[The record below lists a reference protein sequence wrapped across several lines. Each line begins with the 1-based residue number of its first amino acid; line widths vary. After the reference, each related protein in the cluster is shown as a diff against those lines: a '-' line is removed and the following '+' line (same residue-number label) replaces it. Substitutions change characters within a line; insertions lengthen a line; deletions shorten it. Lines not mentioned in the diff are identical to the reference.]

1 MRDVSRIPQQH
12 PLLIQTER
20 RLPGETPGL
29 PSGTGSAG
37 FQPVAAGILPA
48 ALGASGSS
56 PIPYLSHAP
65 RTPAGSPRSPFT
77 FRLAALV
84 LFLACLPLP
93 ARAYVE
99 VPFSLGKVI
108 ADSTNIIVLRVDK
121 VDREKNLIIY
131 TKVSDLKGKQPGDV
145 MKHNI
150 GQAGFHPRE
159 WQNVMAWAEVGQTA
173 VMFHNGGSSEI
184 CIKDYWYQCG
194 AGGEWW
200 NMIHAEPY
208 LLRSYCGKPEK
219 LIAAVTAILAGQEV
233 TVPAMVDGDKT
244 AIQLRTARV
253 QRIKASLAIQDYN
266 ATRDFAGWG
275 VEDLRPLAGMPGF
288 QQYAALNRTSP
299 GAAGVAPADFDGDG
313 KMDLCLF
320 GSAKVVL
327 LQNAGGSL
335 NEVALPVTDGARAA
349 SWADY
354 NGDGKPDLLLAT
366 PSGARLFTNTG
377 AGTFKDE
384 TASLP
389 RTAYTNLTAAAWLD
403 QNGDG
408 KPDILL
414 ADGFNGLRLLLN
426 VSAAAAP
433 KFDDVSDK
441 VGLGRDGIA
450 GRLKGDRLA
459 LADVDG
465 DGRTDFLYSAG
476 NGVLVLNKKE
486 GFAEAK
492 DSGLAFR
499 AGQITPV
506 FGDFDGDKAPD
517 LFVPQSGG
525 SKLFRNDGKG
535 HFTDIT
541 AKSGALA
548 AFTGDAACAVWADFN
563 NRGQLDLL
571 VGCLRGPNRYF
582 RHTGNGTFA
591 DATEEIGFLQR
602 IFNTRALAAIDL
614 NKDGVLDLI
623 LNNEGQESAVL
634 IGAPQRVAG
643 PAVAKQ

>member
-1 MRDVSRIPQQH
+1 MPRARRIPRPH
-12 PLLIQTER
+12 PLLIHMERGLPDETR
-20 RLPGETPGL
+20 RLPSEM
-29 PSGTGSAG
+29 GSA
-37 FQPVAAGILPA
+37 
-48 ALGASGSS
+48 
-56 PIPYLSHAP
+56 
-65 RTPAGSPRSPFT
+65 RSPFVS
-77 FRLAALV
+77 RIAALL
-84 LFLACLPLP
+84 LFLACLSLP

-99 VPFSLGKVI
+99 VPYSLGKVI
-108 ADSTNIIVLRVDK
+108 AESTNIFVIRVQN
-121 VDREKNLIIY
+121 VDRAANVITY
-131 TKVSDLKGKQPGDV
+131 SKVADLKGTHPTQTL
-145 MKHNI
+145 KHNI
-150 GQAGFHPRE
+150 GRGGFHPRE
-159 WQNVMAWAEVGQTA
+159 WQTVMAWAEVGQTA
-173 VMFHNGGSSEI
+173 VMFHNGGLSEI
-184 CIKDYWYQCG
+184 CINDYWYQCG
-194 AGGEWW
+194 GGGEGW
-200 NMIHAEPY
+200 NMVHAEPF
-208 LLRSYCGKPEK
+208 LLRSFAGKPEK

-233 TVPAMVDGDKT
+233 TVTAMVDGNKD

-253 QRIKASLAIQDYN
+253 QRIKASLALQDYN
-266 ATRDFAGWG
+266 AARDFAGWG
-275 VEDLRPLAGMPGF
+275 ADEMRPLAGMPGF
-288 QQYAALNRTSP
+288 QQYAGLNRTSP

-377 AGTFKDE
+377 AGTFKDD

-389 RTAYTNLTAAAWLD
+389 TAAYSHLTAAAWLD
-403 QNGDG
+403 QNADG

-433 KFDDVSDK
+433 KFEDVSDK
-441 VGLGRDGIA
+441 VGLGRDGLA
-450 GRLKGDRLA
+450 ARLKGDRLA

-476 NGVLVLNKKE
+476 SGVLVLNKKE

-499 AGQITPV
+499 AGQIAPV

-517 LFVPQSGG
+517 VFVPQTGG

-535 HFTDIT
+535 RFTDIT

-548 AFTGDAACAVWADFN
+548 SFTGDAACAVWTDFN

-623 LNNEGQESAVL
+623 LNNEGQESSVL
-634 IGAPQRVAG
+634 IGNPQRVAG

>member
-1 MRDVSRIPQQH
+1 MIAASQNPSAQ
-12 PLLIQTER
+12 
-20 RLPGETPGL
+20 PGST
-29 PSGTGSAG
+29 G
-37 FQPVAAGILPA
+37 FQPVASGILPDA
-48 ALGASGSS
+48 HGACAR
-56 PIPYLSHAP
+56 PAICIPAHTLNP
-65 RTPAGSPRSPFT
+65 PAGSPRSTFT
-77 FRLAALV
+77 AILAVLLICLV
-84 LFLACLPLP
+84 LP
-93 ARAYVE
+93 ARAYME
-99 VPFSLGKVI
+99 APFSLGKVI
-108 ADSTNIIVLRVDK
+108 TDSTNILVARVEK
-121 VDREKNLIIY
+121 VDREKNLIIF
-131 TKVSDLKGKQPGDV
+131 TKVADLKGKHPADTI
-145 MKHNI
+145 KHNI
-150 GQAGFHPRE
+150 GQAGFNPRE

-173 VMFHNGGSSEI
+173 VIFHNGGASEI

-194 AGGEWW
+194 IGEWW
-200 NMIHAEPY
+200 QMVHGEPY
-208 LLRSYCGKPEK
+208 LLRSFCGKPEK
-219 LIAAVTAILAGQEV
+219 LITAVTAILAGQEV
-233 TVPAMVDGDKT
+233 TVPAMVDGDKMT
-244 AIQLRTARV
+244 LQLRTARL
-253 QRIKASLAIQDYN
+253 QRVKASLAIQDYN

-335 NEVALPVTDGARAA
+335 NEVPLAVTGGARAA
-349 SWADY
+349 AWADY

-366 PSGARLFTNTG
+366 PSGARLFTNAG
-377 AGTFKDE
+377 GTFKDD

-389 RTAYTNLTAAAWLD
+389 VAAYSNLTAAAWLD
-403 QNGDG
+403 YDGDG

-414 ADGFNGLRLLLN
+414 ADGFNGLRLYHN
-426 VSAAAAP
+426 TGATPP

-441 VGLGRDGIA
+441 VGLGRDGLA
-450 GRLKGDRLA
+450 RGLKGDALA

-476 NGVLVLNKKE
+476 NGVLALNKKD

-517 LFVPQSGG
+517 VFVPQSGG

-548 AFTGDAACAVWADFN
+548 AFTGDAACAVWTDFN
-563 NRGQLDLL
+563 NRGKLDLI

-623 LNNEGQESAVL
+623 LNNEGQESSVL
-634 IGAPQRVAG
+634 IGDPQRVAG